1 MFTRWPGKKAVVFR
15 TYEAQAAYA
24 TKSVDMVSLIT
35 ALASGLDD
43 CHLIVLG
50 RYPEEIESLHGSVG
64 DVVTVLDRVVDSGQI
79 LALCDV
85 FVGSGGT
92 MTSEAALRGV
102 PTVSYNAVP
111 NVEERNLVRRGLVVR
126 AETGPEIVRL
136 TRKLLLRDPAPLR
149 RKAAQ
154 YRATMDDPFR
164 ALQKELDSLRRDV
177 AP

>member
-1 MFTRWPGKKAVVFR
+1 
-15 TYEAQAAYA
+15 
-24 TKSVDMVSLIT
+24 
-35 ALASGLDD
+35 
-43 CHLIVLG
+43 
-50 RYPEEIESLHGSVG
+50 
-64 DVVTVLDRVVDSGQI
+64 
-79 LALCDV
+79 
-85 FVGSGGT
+85 
-92 MTSEAALRGV
+92 MTFEAALRGV
-102 PTVSYNAVP
+102 PAVSYNAVP

-136 TRKLLLRDPAPLR
+136 TRKLLLQDPVPLR